1 MADCN
6 FLQKAI
12 GIVSQAT
19 EEDNKKNYEEAFRL
33 YQLSLD
39 YFMTA
44 LKCNSKFFSN
54 ETTSNSLHRLD
65 EKNERSKNVIRQKVA
80 EYIQRAEKL
89 KDFLDKQKVA
99 RYLIDYCRR

>member
-12 GIVSQAT
+12 GLVSQAT
-19 EEDNKKNYEEAFRL
+19 EEDNKKNYEEALRL
-33 YQLSLD
+33 YQLGLE

-44 LKCNSKFFSN
+44 LKCSSSYVLPYVFLISF
-54 ETTSNSLHRLD
+54 LQLD
-65 EKNERSKNVIRQKVA
+65 EKNERSKTVIRQKVA

-89 KDFLDKQKVA
+89 KDFVDKHKVRTKVIFIA
-99 RYLIDYCRR
+99 V